1 MKMSKIKNN
10 ISSLLKSLL
19 LKIIYPILLCIL
31 LTLFLPNSTYA
42 GTSLAVTIDGDTQEW
57 NGLSPIATDPTGDV
71 PVGEI
76 DFKKLWIAND
86 DVALYLLIEVGQE
99 TILQNP
105 TSSAAGND
113 IILYIDGDNSSSTG
127 LSISGIGADLIIEFG
142 SKSATLYLFGSL
154 SLNEVGILSGPTH
167 SADTFEIK
175 IPFDVRPDF
184 GTPVP
189 VITASTIK
197 LLLTESS
204 GTDRIPNTGSIAYN
218 LSTQS
223 VPPPDPI
230 SFTRMNA
237 KDIRILSHN
246 VLSSTP
252 DTNPAPFER
261 YLKAFEPDIIGFQEL
276 NNWSAVE
283 ATSFV
288 ASILPIG
295 PGEQWNAVKRYD
307 IITISRWQILA
318 SAPIDRNLA
327 VLIKLPADRSS
338 HNLVLFNA
346 HTPFGNDNVGRD
358 NEHDHISAT
367 WRNLLN
373 NTGPFTIN
381 PDDAVVMLGDFN
393 MVGYVRQLKTLR
405 DGDIIDNVTWGAD
418 FSPGRQN
425 GSLISV
431 PLRHSHTRS
440 KYTWRRDSSDIRS
453 FAPGKL
459 DYILFSD
466 DVATLKR
473 NFALYT
479 PEVPSDVLNAY
490 GLLPQD
496 SVDTSD
502 HLVIITDLE
511 FERKSSFVN
520 DFSLY

>member
-1 MKMSKIKNN
+1 MSKTKN
-10 ISSLLKSLL
+10 IRFSLKLL
-19 LKIIYPILLCIL
+19 LPRIIYPILLFISL
-31 LTLFLPNSTYA
+31 NFFLLPNSTYA

-57 NGLSPIATDPTGDV
+57 NGLAPTATDSVGDV
-71 PVGEI
+71 AHGEI
-76 DFKKLWIAND
+76 DFKNLWIAND
-86 DVALYLLIEVGQE
+86 EEALYLLIEVGRE
-99 TILQNP
+99 TILQNS

-113 IILYIDGDNSSSTG
+113 IILYLDGDNSSSTG

-142 SKSATLYLFGSL
+142 NKAATLYSFGSL
-154 SLNEVGILSGPTH
+154 SLNEVGLLSGPTH

-175 IPFDVRPDF
+175 IPFDVRPSF
-184 GTPVP
+184 GTPVH
-189 VITASTIK
+189 VITAPTIK

-204 GTDRIPNTGSIAYN
+204 GTDRIPNTGSITYN
-218 LSTQS
+218 RSTQS

-230 SFTRMNA
+230 PFTRMNT

-246 VLSSTP
+246 VLNSTIV
-252 DTNPAPFER
+252 TNPAPFER
-261 YLKAFEPDIIGFQEL
+261 YLKAFEPDIIGFQECS
-276 NNWSAVE
+276 WSAAE

-295 PGEQWNAVKRYD
+295 PGEQWCAVKRYD
-307 IITISRWQILA
+307 IITISRWQIISHA
-318 SAPIDRNLA
+318 SVDSNLA

-346 HTPFGNDNVGRD
+346 HTPYGNDDEGRD
-358 NEHDHISAT
+358 YEHDHISAT

-373 NTGPFTIN
+373 NNDPFTIK

-393 MVGYVRQLKTLR
+393 MVGYVRQLRTLR
-405 DGDIIDNVTWGAD
+405 DGDIIDNATWGVD
-418 FSPGRQN
+418 FSPGRQK
-425 GSLISV
+425 GSLISS

-440 KYTWRRDSSDIRS
+440 QYTWRRDSGAYI
-453 FAPGKL
+453 PGKL

-479 PEVPSDVLNAY
+479 LEIPSEVLNAY
-490 GLLPQD
+490 GLLAQD
-496 SVDTSD
+496 SVDASD

-511 FERKSSFVN
+511 FERKSTLMEEFL
-520 DFSLY
+520 LY

>member
-1 MKMSKIKNN
+1 MLNTKNTN
-10 ISSLLKSLL
+10 FLLKILL
-19 LKIIYPILLCIL
+19 LKIIYPILLCIS
-31 LTLFLPNSTYA
+31 LTLFLLNSVYA
-42 GTSLAVTIDGDTQEW
+42 GTSLAVTIDGDIQEW

-71 PVGEI
+71 SAGKI
-76 DFKKLWIAND
+76 DFGKLWIAND
-86 DVALYLLIEVGQE
+86 DTAIYLLIEVGRE

-113 IILYIDGDNSSSTG
+113 IRLYLDGDNSSSTG
-127 LSISGIGADLIIEFG
+127 SPISGIGADLIIEFG
-142 SKSATLYLFGSL
+142 YKSATLYPGGSL
-154 SLNEVGILSGPTH
+154 SLNEVGVLSGPTH

-184 GTPVP
+184 GIPVP

-197 LLLTESS
+197 LLFIENS
-204 GTDRIPNTGSIAYN
+204 GNDRIPNTGSITYT

-230 SFTRMNA
+230 SFTRMNT

-246 VLSSTP
+246 VLNSTP
-252 DTNPAPFER
+252 VTNPGPFER
-261 YLKAFEPDIIGFQEL
+261 YLNAFQPDIIGFQEL
-276 NNWSAVE
+276 SGWTATE
-283 ATSFV
+283 AKSFV
-288 ASILPIG
+288 ASILLTG
-295 PGEQWNAVKRYD
+295 PGEQWNAIKVAD
-307 IITISRWQILA
+307 VITISRWQILV
-318 SAPIDRNLA
+318 SAPIDNDNNLA

-346 HTPFGNDNVGRD
+346 HTPSGNNDAGRD

-367 WRNLLN
+367 WRDLLN
-373 NTGPFTIN
+373 NTGPFTIK

-405 DGDIIDNVTWGAD
+405 DGDIIDNVAWGAD

-425 GSLISV
+425 GSLINV

-440 KYTWRRDSSDIRS
+440 KYTWRSDRSDIGS
-453 FAPGKL
+453 YTPGKL

-473 NFALYT
+473 NFTLYT
-479 PEVPSDVLNAY
+479 PEVPMDILNAY

-511 FERKSSFVN
+511 FKRKSSFVN

>member
-1 MKMSKIKNN
+1 MSKTKN
-10 ISSLLKSLL
+10 IRFSLKLL
-19 LKIIYPILLCIL
+19 LPRIIYPILLCISL
-31 LTLFLPNSTYA
+31 NFFLLPNSTYA

-57 NGLSPIATDPTGDV
+57 NGLSPTATDSVGDV
-71 PVGEI
+71 AYGDI

-86 DVALYLLIEVGQE
+86 EEALYLLIEVKRE

-105 TSSAAGND
+105 TSYAAGND

-127 LSISGIGADLIIEFG
+127 SPISGIGADLIIEFG
-142 SKSATLYLFGSL
+142 YKSATLYPGGSL
-154 SLNEVGILSGPTH
+154 SLNEVGLLSGPTH

-184 GTPVP
+184 GTPVH
-189 VITASTIK
+189 VITAPTIK
-197 LLLTESS
+197 LLFIESS
-204 GTDRIPNTGSIAYN
+204 GTDRIPNTGSIAYS

-246 VLSSTP
+246 VLNSTP
-252 DTNPAPFER
+252 VTNPAPFKR
-261 YLKAFEPDIIGFQEL
+261 YLNAFQPDIIGFQEL
-276 NNWSAVE
+276 SGWTANQAK
-283 ATSFV
+283 SFIE
-288 ASILPIG
+288 SILPTG
-295 PGEQWNAVKRYD
+295 PGEQWNAIQIDD
-307 IITISRWQILA
+307 IITISRWQIISYA
-318 SAPIDRNLA
+318 FIDNNLA

-346 HTPFGNDNVGRD
+346 HTPASDNDAGRD
-358 NEHDHISAT
+358 YEHDHISAT

-373 NTGPFTIN
+373 NAGPFTIK

-405 DGDIIDNVTWGAD
+405 DGDIIDNVTWGVD

-440 KYTWRRDSSDIRS
+440 KYTWRRDSGSYT
-453 FAPGKL
+453 PGKL

-479 PEVPSDVLNAY
+479 PEVPSGVLNTY
-490 GLLPQD
+490 GILSQD
-496 SVDTSD
+496 SVDASD